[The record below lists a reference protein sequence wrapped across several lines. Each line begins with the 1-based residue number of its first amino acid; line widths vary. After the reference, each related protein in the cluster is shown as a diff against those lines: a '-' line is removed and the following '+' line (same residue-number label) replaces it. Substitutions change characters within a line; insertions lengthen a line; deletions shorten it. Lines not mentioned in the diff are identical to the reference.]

1 MSVGRIAALSAALL
15 AMLAAGLWVGGHP
28 ARMPP
33 VLRDVFVDDSGGL
46 IVEATELIEDN
57 YYRPVQAGYLND
69 GSMRGM
75 LRELRRRNHDRFS
88 DYFSASSLQR
98 FNEEIAGRF
107 SGIGIAVTPVTRGLR
122 ASHVFRRSPAERAG
136 IEVGDVIVSV
146 DGRSIRGLGTETA
159 TGLIKGP
166 DGSDVELGVVQ
177 PPRRAARRLRLTR
190 EEISL
195 PVVSSRV
202 KTFDGRK
209 LGYIRLATFSEA
221 VHANLRR
228 AVEKVE
234 AAGARALVLDLR
246 SNGGGLLQEAV
257 LSASVFL
264 PEGEVVVTT
273 ESRTQGDAVYR
284 AEGGNLPPRPIVVLI
299 DGNTASAAEILTAA
313 LADDAG
319 ARVVGSQSYGK
330 GVFQQE
336 IGLSNGGALKLT
348 VGEYFTPDG
357 VNLAGDGIRPDIPAT
372 DRPGTARDEALERAF
387 EALSTHWNV
396 G

>member
-1 MSVGRIAALSAALL
+1 MSIGRIAALTAALL
-15 AMLAAGLWVGGHP
+15 TMLAAGLWVGGHP

-33 VLRDVFVDDSGGL
+33 ILRDVFVDDSGGL
-46 IVEATELIEDN
+46 VVEATELIEDN
-57 YYRPVQAGYLND
+57 YYRPVSKGELGD
-69 GSMRGM
+69 GSLRGM
-75 LRELRRRNHDRFS
+75 VRELRRRNDDRFS
-88 DYFSASSLQR
+88 DYFSESSLKR

-107 SGIGIAVTPVTRGLR
+107 SGIGIAVTPVPRGLR
-122 ASHVFRRSPAERAG
+122 ASHIFGRSPAERAG
-136 IEVGDVIVSV
+136 IEIGDVIVSV
-146 DGRSIRGLGTETA
+146 DGRTLRGLGIEAA

-166 DGSDVELGVVQ
+166 DGTDVMLGVVQ
-177 PPRRAARRLRLTR
+177 PPRRDPRRLRLTR

-195 PVVSSRV
+195 PVVSHRV
-202 KTFDGRK
+202 KTVKGQR
-209 LGYIRLATFSEA
+209 LGYIRLATFSEG
-221 VHANLRR
+221 VHAALYR
-228 AVEKVE
+228 AVKKVE
-234 AAGARALVLDLR
+234 SEGAKGIVLDLR

-273 ESRTQGDAVYR
+273 DSRAQGHAVYTTR
-284 AEGGNLPPRPIVVLI
+284 GGNLPQRPMAVLI

-319 ARVVGSQSYGK
+319 ATVVGTQSYGK

-357 VNLAGDGIRPDIPAT
+357 VNLAGDGIRPDVPAR
-372 DRPGTARDEALERAF
+372 DRPGTARDEGLERAF
-387 EALSTHWNV
+387 QSLATHREV